1 MRVGVSSSAFLRS
14 CFAGVVVLAV
24 IARGSAQTTPLLA
37 DRIQRVIRRPEF
49 AHALFGIEFY
59 ALDTGKV
66 VYSLNGQQ
74 LFVPASTTK
83 LITEGTLLAS
93 LGADYRFRTR
103 IYRTGP
109 VDSAG
114 RLDGDLVL
122 VASGDPNLSNRIQAD
137 DTLAF
142 SNHDHSYNG
151 PALSGDPLV
160 VIRQLADEVAAKGI
174 RQVEGR
180 VLVDTSLLPDTP
192 WLGEGGGGLVFS
204 SIVVNDNLIDLVMTP
219 GTRVHDPVIVHSSPQ
234 TSYVKLTDHLTTL
247 DADAPANLSPPRIR
261 ADQDGTIV
269 VTLDGGLPLGSRTRF
284 VPFFV
289 PAPKR
294 FAEIVLREA
303 LERARVRV
311 KITTSSAANDFLSY
325 KSSYTTT
332 NQVAEHVSPPLAEEI
347 KVTLK
352 VSQNLHAFMVPYLLG
367 ALVAKDTANS
377 ELAGFGVE
385 RRFLQDAKLDLDGV
399 SLGDG
404 AGGSWAN
411 LFSPHFMCDYL
422 AYWATRPDF
431 PVFLKTLPVLGQ
443 DGTLAD
449 TQIGTP
455 AAGHV
460 FAKTGE
466 FDSEDK
472 LNGKVMM
479 NARTLAGYVITADHK
494 RFAFAA
500 YVNHV
505 HMGRDPEVA
514 AHELLEALGEIA
526 AAVYDAPLDNRGPVE
541 SNENLK

>member
-1 MRVGVSSSAFLRS
+1 MRVRISSSAFLRS
-14 CFAGVVVLAV
+14 CFLSVAGLAVVVP
-24 IARGSAQTTPLLA
+24 GSAQTSPLLA
-37 DRIQRVIRRPEF
+37 DRIQRVINRPEF
-49 AHALFGIEFY
+49 AHAVFGIEFY

-66 VYSLNGQQ
+66 AYSLNGQQ

-109 VDSAG
+109 VDSTG

-142 SNHDHSYNG
+142 NNHDHSYNG

-174 RQVEGR
+174 RQVDGR
-180 VLVDTSLLPDTP
+180 VMVDTSLFPDTS

-204 SIVVNDNLIDLVMTP
+204 SIVANDNLIDLVMTP
-219 GTRVHDPVIVHSSPQ
+219 GRTIHDPVILRSSPQ
-234 TSYVKLTDHLTTL
+234 TSYVRFSNHLKTL
-247 DADAPANLSPPRIR
+247 DAHAPASLNPPQIR
-261 ADQDGTIV
+261 ADQNGTIV
-269 VTLDGGLPLGSRTRF
+269 VTLDGGLPLASPTRF
-284 VPFFV
+284 APFFV
-289 PAPKR
+289 PSPTR
-294 FAEIVLREA
+294 FAEIVLCEA
-303 LERARVRV
+303 LERAGVRV
-311 KITTSSAANDFLSY
+311 KNATRNPAPDILSY
-325 KSSYTTT
+325 KRSYTAT
-332 NQVAEHVSPPLAEEI
+332 NQVAEHVSPPLAEEV

-352 VSQNLHAFMVPYLLG
+352 VSQNLHAFMGPYLLG
-367 ALVAKDTANS
+367 ALVAKDTVNS

-404 AGGSWAN
+404 AGGSWAD
-411 LFSPHFMCDYL
+411 LFSPDFMCHYL

-431 PVFLKTLPVLGQ
+431 PVFLKALPVMAR

-449 TQIGTP
+449 TRPGTP

-472 LNGKVMM
+472 LNGKLMM
-479 NARTLAGYVITADHK
+479 NARTLAGYVIRADHK

-505 HMGRDPEVA
+505 HMGSDPEVA